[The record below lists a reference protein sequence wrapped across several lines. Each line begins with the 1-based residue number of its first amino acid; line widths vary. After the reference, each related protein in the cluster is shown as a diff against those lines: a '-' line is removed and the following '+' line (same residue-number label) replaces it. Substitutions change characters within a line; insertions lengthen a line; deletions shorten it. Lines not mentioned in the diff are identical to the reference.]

1 MKLASK
7 MVRSVKEFA
16 SFACFSS
23 RQMLQHLFTGL
34 IIIEKSKSSN
44 NKLNASDKDFGSLK

>member
-7 MVRSVKEFA
+7 TVRSVKEFA